1 MSTARRVI
9 FAGTPEFA
17 AAHLDAVIA
26 AGHDVCAVLTQPDRP
41 AGRGKQLQ
49 PSAVKRRAQAAGI
62 TVLQPASLRTDESHT
77 LLQALNAEIMVVVA
91 YGLILPQSI
100 LDIPT
105 HGCLNVHAS
114 LLPRWRGA
122 APIQRAIEAG
132 DTHTGITIMQMEAG
146 LDTGP
151 MIAKGTLEITA
162 SETSGT
168 LHDRLIQLGPGL
180 LLEVLE
186 ALPQSL
192 AQASPQED
200 SDATYAAKI
209 GKEETQ
215 IDWTLDA
222 NSLSQKIHAF
232 NPTSVCFS
240 YLGTERLKI
249 WQATA
254 LPTPHNSTAG
264 QIIGSDGQG
273 IVVDSGSGALNITVA
288 QFPGSNALSADDLPH
303 RNTLQIA
310 HDLQITNPSTPP

>member
-264 QIIGSDGQG
+264 QIIGSDAQG
-273 IVVDSGSGALNITVA
+273 IVVACGSGALNITVA
-288 QFPGSNALSADDLPH
+288 QFPGSKA
-303 RNTLQIA
+303 
-310 HDLQITNPSTPP
+310 

>member
-1 MSTARRVI
+1 MSTPRRLI

-17 AAHLDAVIA
+17 ATHLDAVIA

-49 PSAVKRRAQAAGI
+49 PSAVKRRAQAAGV
-62 TVLQPASLRTDESHT
+62 TVLQPVSLRTPESHT
-77 LLQALNAEIMVVVA
+77 LLRALDAEVMVVVA

-151 MIAKGTLEITA
+151 MIAKGALKITD

-168 LHDRLIQLGPGL
+168 LHDRLTQLGPGL

-186 ALPQSL
+186 TLPQCL
-192 AQASPQED
+192 AQASTQED
-200 SDATYAAKI
+200 NDATYAAKI
-209 GKEETQ
+209 VKAETQ

-222 NSLSQKIHAF
+222 NTLSHKIRAF

-249 WQATA
+249 WQASA
-254 LPTPHNSTAG
+254 LPKTHNSIPG
-264 QIIGSDGQG
+264 RIIGSGAEG
-273 IVVDSGSGALNITVA
+273 IVVACGSGALNITVA
-288 QFPGSNALSADDLPH
+288 QFPGSKALPTADLLNGRSAQLAKDQQFTSHSNL
-303 RNTLQIA
+303 
-310 HDLQITNPSTPP
+310 S